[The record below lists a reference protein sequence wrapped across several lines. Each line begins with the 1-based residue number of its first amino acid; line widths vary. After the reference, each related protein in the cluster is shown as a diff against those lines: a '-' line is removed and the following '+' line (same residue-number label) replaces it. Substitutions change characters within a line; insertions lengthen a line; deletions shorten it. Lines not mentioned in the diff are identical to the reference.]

1 MVKFLETSFTNK
13 ETKMKKIAM
22 LVLTVTALVPMYLSN
37 ALAERRESTELNWT
51 AQSFTTTAVI
61 NVSGYDRFS
70 VQAVYGSG
78 TQSTHTITSGARA
91 QATITVANTSSALII
106 STQAST
112 TVNVAST
119 TGVSG
124 DAVTINGIVFREGVH
139 WNVAASTPLTA
150 ANLRAVIDA
159 HPDFQA
165 DVLGATVTV
174 RYVTV
179 GTSGNGLPVLTTDS
193 TWLRIPGATMTGGIA
208 RHTVNINGVTL
219 TEGSSFVVATTSLTT
234 ASNLMTAINADSTL
248 STQLV
253 ASTTTTSSTTTAI
266 VTLKA
271 LNTGTSAFNIYTS
284 TPAFFGISSGFPGG
298 ATSDVNIVTD
308 IITKT
313 GHGLTTAL
321 PVLVATSGTNVA
333 PTGLFGG
340 TTYYAIKI
348 NDNSYALA
356 TSQANAIAGTKID
369 ITGITNEAV
378 ASLYPVPLSLA
389 AGNGFYWQ
397 ASNDGTNFS
406 TLSISSVTYSA
417 AGTTVWDF
425 GVFNYKY
432 IIVNF
437 LKPTNGA
444 IALAIKLFGT
454 RE

>member
-1 MVKFLETSFTNK
+1 
-13 ETKMKKIAM
+13 MKKIVM
-22 LVLTVTALVPMYLSN
+22 LVLAATALVPMYLTN
-37 ALAERRESTELNWT
+37 ALAERRENTELSWP
-51 AQSFTTTAVI
+51 AQSFSTRAII

-78 TQSTHTITSGARA
+78 NQSTHTITSGARA
-91 QATITVANTSSALII
+91 QATITVANTSSALVV
-106 STQAST
+106 STRASV
-112 TVNVAST
+112 TVNVFLNS
-119 TGVSG
+119 GVTG
-124 DAVTINGIVFREGVH
+124 DAVTINGIVFRAGSN
-139 WNVAASTPLTA
+139 WTLGASSIASA
-150 ANLRAVIDA
+150 ANLAAIVDA
-159 HPDFQA
+159 HPDFMA
-165 DVLGATVTV
+165 TSLGSTVTV
-174 RYVTV
+174 RYATL
-179 GTSGNGLPVLTTDS
+179 GTSGNGLPVLTSDATNLVIS
-193 TWLRIPGATMTGGIA
+193 AATMTGGIA
-208 RHTVNINGVTL
+208 QHTVNINGITL
-219 TEGSSFVVATTSLTT
+219 TEGSNFAVATTSMTT
-234 ASNLMTAINADSTL
+234 ASNLMTAINANATL
-248 STQLV
+248 AAQLV
-253 ASTTTTSSTTTAI
+253 ASTTTATSTATAI

-271 LNTGTSAFNIYTS
+271 LDAGQSAFSLYTS
-284 TPAFFGISSGFPGG
+284 TPAFFTIGTGFPGG
-298 ATSDVNIVTD
+298 ATSDISIVTD

-321 PVLVATSGTNVA
+321 PVLIATTGSNVA

-369 ITGITNEAV
+369 LTGITNEAV

-389 AGNGFYWQ
+389 AGNGFYWE

-417 AGTTVWDF
+417 AGNTVWDF

-432 IIVNF
+432 VAVNF

-444 IALAIKLFGT
+444 IQLFIKLFGT